1 MQISPMYKDAISL
14 IVLSCVF
21 GDDSM
26 DPVQLKIDQH
36 ESTQMARCK
45 LLAEGIASSAAW
57 SKMHD
62 VELVIRFEPYPAIAV
77 LGSFDNE
84 AVVRLTAL
92 SRQLKTSCKNLR
104 YISYAQ
110 AEGDCRMLAEKL
122 VERFGRDELEKFQF
136 KAIPR
141 GGMIVLGMLAYALG
155 LDRRQLTYPASNDMP
170 LVVIDDCS
178 LTGKRFADFI
188 ENCQNDKIIFATL
201 YSHPELRSAIEAREP
216 RVVACL
222 SAHDLQDHWPET
234 MGGEYLAAREK
245 WLARMKDKR
254 YWFGQTD
261 HICFAWSEPDRLFWN
276 PVTEKVES
284 GWHLLPPELCL
295 KNRSDSK
302 PIPVQVQP
310 EGKGPLR
317 PSERVIFACQDGQI
331 IIGDLVTKESFRL
344 DGVAADMWNAVI
356 ETGEE
361 EAILDKLLIEYDVDE
376 IVLRSDLQAF
386 IDDLLARGILVVREN
401 AERQAD

>member
-1 MQISPMYKDAISL
+1 MHKDAISL

-26 DPVQLKIDQH
+26 DLVQLKIDPH
-36 ESTQMARCK
+36 ESTQMTRCK
-45 LLAEGIASSAAW
+45 LLAEGIASSVAW

-84 AVVRLTAL
+84 AIARLTAL
-92 SRQLKTSCKNLR
+92 SRHLRTSCKSLR

-110 AEGDCRMLAEKL
+110 AEEDCRMLAENL
-122 VERFGRDELEKFQF
+122 IERFGRGEIEKFQF
-136 KAIPR
+136 TAIPR

-170 LVVIDDCS
+170 LVVVDDCS

-188 ENCQNDKIIFATL
+188 ENCQSDKIIFATL
-201 YSHPELRSAIEAREP
+201 FSHPDLRSAIEEREP
-216 RVVACL
+216 RVLACL
-222 SAHDLQDHWPET
+222 SAHDLQDHWSELSEE
-234 MGGEYLAAREK
+234 GYDEARKK
-245 WLARMKDKR
+245 WLSRLKGKR

-310 EGKGPLR
+310 EGNGPLR

-356 ETGEE
+356 ETGEA
-361 EAILDKLLIEYDVDE
+361 EAIVDNLANEYDVDE
-376 IVLRSDLQAF
+376 ITLRSDLQAF
-386 IDDLLARGILVVREN
+386 IDDLLVRGILEVREN
-401 AERQAD
+401 AERQPD